1 MRPAGGRPGGDLP
14 ARSSAREKGTAP
26 VGGTTGA
33 VDAPSSGGEEPVR
46 RSARPR
52 RGADGSILN
61 YRRSLRNFLAEDP
74 HDARHTAPAGQR
86 RRASATHPRNGSC
99 VANPPKKPHV
109 LRRSCRF
116 GEKPRVPARKD
127 GTPRAGCHR
136 PRPAPGD
143 QACIVLLSQRD
154 KPVTIGPPV
163 DCPRV
168 GSRCDRGGRRTH
180 VRRRASCVRLHTGK
194 RNP

>member
-1 MRPAGGRPGGDLP
+1 MVGPVDGRHATGG
-14 ARSSAREKGTAP
+14 EKGTAP

-33 VDAPSSGGEEPVR
+33 VDAPSSGGEELVR

-52 RGADGSILN
+52 RGANGFILN
-61 YRRSLRNFLAEDP
+61 YPGPLRNFPTEDLR
-74 HDARHTAPAGQR
+74 DAHHTPSTSTTNRFQR
-86 RRASATHPRNGSC
+86 PLRKRQ
-99 VANPPKKPHV
+99 
-109 LRRSCRF
+109 LRRNTGAFSSRF
-116 GEKPRVPARKD
+116 TAQLPFRGKDDPTETPGPPRED

-168 GSRCDRGGRRTH
+168 GSRCDRGGRRTR
-180 VRRRASCVRLHTGK
+180 VRRRASCVPRGAGK